1 MQIDFDGESFIF
13 NVEKVE
19 LIPEDQLKK
28 QAIKNFFCENCG
40 NHFMTLVLKNA
51 TTICSKCA
59 STKVQEVI
67 ESPKPEA
74 EKDKH
79 ADSNG
84 NGKSE
89 SPINPQVDGTH
100 KTQTN
105 FPGTHA

>member
-1 MQIDFDGESFIF
+1 M
-13 NVEKVE
+13 
-19 LIPEDQLKK
+19 
-28 QAIKNFFCENCG
+28 
-40 NHFMTLVLKNA
+40 
-51 TTICSKCA
+51 
-59 STKVQEVI
+59 I

-74 EKDKH
+74 QKDNAEPISKAPQNGH